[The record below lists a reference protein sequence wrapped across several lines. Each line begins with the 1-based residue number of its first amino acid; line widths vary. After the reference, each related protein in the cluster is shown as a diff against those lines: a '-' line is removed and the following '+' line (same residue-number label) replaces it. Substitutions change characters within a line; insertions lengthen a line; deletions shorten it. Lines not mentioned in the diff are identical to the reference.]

1 MLWDGV
7 VMCWSRGEGHSGS
20 GRNCSRE
27 HRRRG
32 QDVHRRKDC
41 WFLFLSLLKP
51 PWPFI
56 EKACI
61 THGMLFGCM
70 PVPSMA
76 QLDADSFLQVRG
88 RSTYHPGRVSVQ
100 KSTIWSIVMPGQE

>member
-1 MLWDGV
+1 MLWAGV

-20 GRNCSRE
+20 GRDCSRE

-61 THGMLFGCM
+61 TRGILFGCM

-76 QLDADSFLQVRG
+76 QLDADSFLRFAVG
-88 RSTYHPGRVSVQ
+88 LLIILDVFLSRSLPS
-100 KSTIWSIVMPGQE
+100 GQL